1 MIVYMPVHDHGRFS
15 IVEADTEKTIAGR
28 RIFRPWGKLG
38 SVVYGGTIYFRA
50 FRTEAEA
57 WNYIH
62 GEYAVP
68 LTLEELEELSK

>member
-1 MIVYMPVHDHGRFS
+1 MIVYMPVYDHGRFS
-15 IVEADTEKTIAGR
+15 VVEADTEKTIAGQ
-28 RIFRPWGKLG
+28 RIFRPWGKQG
-38 SVVYGGTIYFRA
+38 VVEYAGTTYIRA

>member
-1 MIVYMPVHDHGRFS
+1 MIVYMPVYNRGRFS
-15 IVEADTEKTIAGR
+15 VVEADTEKTIAGR
-28 RIFRPWGKLG
+28 RIFRPWGKQG
-38 SVVYGGTIYFRA
+38 SVVYGGAIYHRA
-50 FRTEAEA
+50 FRTETEA